1 MKTPQFWYPRHVT
14 PNAAHN
20 DHLPWWGYGFVPF
33 GKIYHLAEKI
43 HRSICTPGPAP
54 LPILCVGNIV
64 AGGAGKTPVA
74 LALMNLILRS
84 NGAHHPAFLTRGF
97 GRNPTNRQAIL
108 KLSSPHLSALDFDPY
123 LYGDEACLLARSA
136 PVYVTAQRGKG
147 AAQAREDGCDLLIL
161 DDGLQ
166 NYELNYM
173 AAFCVVD
180 GAMGLGNGRLIP
192 AGPLRQRLEDA
203 LPRINAFV
211 MVGEDE
217 TGLTPFLAQY
227 RPVLKAHRR
236 VTIENFNPVAGY
248 IGFCGL
254 GTPQK
259 FHQTLKSLNVDLLD
273 FFPYPDHYAYRDQD
287 IDFLM
292 EFAMARHAR
301 LVTTEK
307 DWVKLSG
314 KNFAGTKL
322 AELCDVV
329 KLEIDFDAQ
338 TEGDI
343 LKILQGCGAAQFQTN
358 GSAL

>member
-1 MKTPQFWYPRHVT
+1 MKTPQFWYPTYVT

-20 DHLPWWGYGFVPF
+20 DHLPWWGYGLVPLAH
-33 GKIYHLAEKI
+33 IYHLGAKI
-43 HRSICTPGPAP
+43 HQKLHTPGPAP
-54 LPILCVGNIV
+54 LPTLCVGNIV

-74 LALMNLILRS
+74 LALMKLILQS
-84 NGAHHPAFLTRGF
+84 GMAQNPAFLTRGF
-97 GRNPTNRQAIL
+97 GRHPTDGQTIL
-108 KLSSPHLSALDFDPY
+108 KLSSALLSVPDFDPY
-123 LYGDEACLLARSA
+123 IYGDEACLLARSA
-136 PVYVTAQRGKG
+136 AVYITAQRGKG
-147 AAQAREDGCDLLIL
+147 AAQAREDGCDFLIL

-203 LPRINAFV
+203 LSRINAFV
-211 MVGEDE
+211 MVGEDQ
-217 TGLTPFLAQY
+217 TGLTPFLTQY
-227 RPVLKAHRR
+227 RPVLQAQRR
-236 VTIENFNPVAGY
+236 VTMENFNPAAYV
-248 IGFCGL
+248 GFCGL
-254 GTPQK
+254 GMPQK
-259 FHQTLKSLNVDLLD
+259 FHQTLKSLHVDLLD
-273 FFPYPDHYAYRDQD
+273 FFPYPDHYAYTDQD

-292 EFAMARHAR
+292 EFAMARQAR

-338 TEGDI
+338 TQGDI
-343 LKILQGCGAAQFQTN
+343 LKILQDCGAAQFQTN